1 MNNNI
6 TLDDLLVNLGIKAVI
21 SQPWTEQDKKDSVAL
36 CLVVVELGLLLY
48 NYHGG
53 LNDVWLQLLKN
64 ATVWLDD
71 IILLQKVNDFLSC
84 PSREHMTDVLNEL
97 NKIKVKNGLPYS
109 IQK

>member
-48 NYHGG
+48 NYHGS

-71 IILLQKVNDFLSC
+71 IILLQKVNDFLSY
-84 PSREHMTDVLNEL
+84 PSRERMTDVLNEL